1 MLKMSTGVFPFSG
14 FCTWQEIVG
23 VAPELTNLEL
33 VSFTK
38 NFRFWPGC
46 SLAPYESVMF

>member
-33 VSFTK
+33 VSLTK
-38 NFRFWPGC
+38 WDVGGKGDIPG
-46 SLAPYESVMF
+46 PEWKFQ